1 MQPFSTILSKNP
13 RHHTS
18 HLSNK
23 RNGTFFNGLIQP
35 KLTINQ
41 PNGQYE
47 REAEAVAEQVTR
59 MPANENGFF
68 RAAPNLVLRKCA
80 HCEEEEKNV
89 HMKSGSNVS
98 NGATVSPTVHD
109 VINSPG
115 QSLDAGTK
123 NFMESRFSYDFGKVQ
138 IHNDSLAQQSSKE
151 INALAYT
158 HGNHVV
164 LGSGQYQPNTDAGKQ
179 LLAHELTHVIQQKHE
194 KGIQRKKEEK
204 FDRETFIREN
214 CVGVQVDSSK
224 SQCKF
229 EGKQAIVFRLAKEHA
244 LRNCSIALRALDVM
258 RVQELD
264 DLAETIFHL
273 KKAPPRKEIRS
284 TIQNVRTKLET
295 TPIFCKTCFDEHC
308 NKGGTMAYTP
318 MDHSSISICPLFF
331 NNEKLTE
338 TPRFLIHEGC
348 HLADVDITNKFSQKG
363 LEEYCKTEESG
374 SKYWD
379 NPCPVISETLTNADA
394 WSYFIERLSLKV

>member
-194 KGIQRKKEEK
+194 KSIQRKKEEK

-258 RVQELD
+258 RVQE
-264 DLAETIFHL
+264 T
-273 KKAPPRKEIRS
+273 
-284 TIQNVRTKLET
+284 
-295 TPIFCKTCFDEHC
+295 
-308 NKGGTMAYTP
+308 
-318 MDHSSISICPLFF
+318 
-331 NNEKLTE
+331 
-338 TPRFLIHEGC
+338 
-348 HLADVDITNKFSQKG
+348 
-363 LEEYCKTEESG
+363 
-374 SKYWD
+374 
-379 NPCPVISETLTNADA
+379 
-394 WSYFIERLSLKV
+394 